1 MDLDERRAMIEA
13 DRVLLSD
20 AKSGSVAHPMIATHI
35 TDRDLAKIPLVR
47 IEKAARS
54 EEPQRVRFQIKA
66 VLPYQVE
73 DVLLIEDLRTGAL
86 RALDLSKPLLKSE

>member
-1 MDLDERRAMIEA
+1 MIEA

-20 AKSGSVAHPMIATHI
+20 AKSGSVAQSMIATHI
-35 TDRDLAKIPLVR
+35 SDHDLVKLPLVR

-73 DVLLIEDLRTGAL
+73 DVLLIEYMRTGAL
-86 RALDLSKPLLKSE
+86 RALDPSKPL

>member
-1 MDLDERRAMIEA
+1 MIEG

-20 AKSGSVAHPMIATHI
+20 AKSGIVAHSMIATHI
-35 TDRDLAKIPLVR
+35 TDQDLAKLPLVR

-66 VLPYQVE
+66 VIPYQVE

-86 RALDLSKPLLKSE
+86 RALDPSKPL

>member
-35 TDRDLAKIPLVR
+35 TDHDLAKLPLVR

-54 EEPQRVRFQIKA
+54 EQPQRVRFQIKA

-86 RALDLSKPLLKSE
+86 RALDPSKPLLKSE

>member
-1 MDLDERRAMIEA
+1 MIEA

-20 AKSGSVAHPMIATHI
+20 AKSGSVLHPMIATHI
-35 TDRDLAKIPLVR
+35 TDRDLAKLPLVR

-54 EEPQRVRFQIKA
+54 EEPHRVRFQIKA

-73 DVLLIEDLRTGAL
+73 DVLLIENLKTGDL
-86 RALDLSKPLLKSE
+86 RALNPSKPLLKSE